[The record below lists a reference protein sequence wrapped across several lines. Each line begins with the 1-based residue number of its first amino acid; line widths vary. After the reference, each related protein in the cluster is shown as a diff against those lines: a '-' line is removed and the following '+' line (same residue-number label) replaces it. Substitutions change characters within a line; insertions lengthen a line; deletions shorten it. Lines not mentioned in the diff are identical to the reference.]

1 MSRRRHNRGCR
12 QRVSAILGFD
22 VATSVWPARCV
33 SAIRCASSSDA
44 PFWCFAHRHLGNS
57 VTRVARCG
65 DRSSVGLSSTSMAVR
80 ADSPPRRYSVSFRFI
95 SIHLPHKR
103 PRCVR
108 DRYAALRLTLP
119 YAVDD
124 WSPNARVSGDL
135 SARFV
140 GMHQVL
146 GPLWRR
152 GRRHSLKVRSAS
164 RPHVL
169 AVVALLIAATQ
180 CWVSATWRVVH
191 ATMVWGIPQMPPS
204 TIPPPFSSG
213 TEKGARSTSPGRA
226 LQQRAGAL
234 DGAVDRRHAVRRTSL
249 CRPVE
254 R

>member
-1 MSRRRHNRGCR
+1 
-12 QRVSAILGFD
+12 
-22 VATSVWPARCV
+22 
-33 SAIRCASSSDA
+33 
-44 PFWCFAHRHLGNS
+44 
-57 VTRVARCG
+57 
-65 DRSSVGLSSTSMAVR
+65 MAVR

-191 ATMVWGIPQMPPS
+191 ATMVWGIPQMRLPRFHRRS
-204 TIPPPFSSG
+204 AVVSKKVHGRRAQVELCSN
-213 TEKGARSTSPGRA
+213 ARAVSMVPLIAAMRCA
-226 LQQRAGAL
+226 EPHCAG
-234 DGAVDRRHAVRRTSL
+234 
-249 CRPVE
+249 
-254 R
+254 

>member
-1 MSRRRHNRGCR
+1 MLRFGASLM
-12 QRVSAILGFD
+12 ATLGIASHAQQD
-22 VATSVWPARCV
+22 V
-33 SAIRCASSSDA
+33 
-44 PFWCFAHRHLGNS
+44 G
-57 VTRVARCG
+57 G
-65 DRSSVGLSSTSMAVR
+65 RSSVALSLTLMAVG
-80 ADSPPRRYSVSFRFI
+80 ADSPPRRQSVSFRFI

-191 ATMVWGIPQMPPS
+191 SHYGLGDPTDAAFHDS
-204 TIPPPFSSG
+204 T
-213 TEKGARSTSPGRA
+213 AV
-226 LQQRAGAL
+226 QQRYRKRCT
-234 DGAVDRRHAVRRTSL
+234 VDEPRSSSAATRGRSRW
-249 CRPVE
+249 CR
-254 R
+254 